1 MAGNV
6 LGVLFQD
13 IADAIR
19 SKTGG
24 TDTMVPNDFPD
35 EILSIVAGGSVEGED
50 GVAVRASTGWIH
62 TGQTGIYRQSI
73 RHGLGVI
80 PDLVLVSNGNW
91 LGLTETQKAANPLMF
106 VWGAHSKFKDAFSNT
121 LAGIA
126 CTIQGVTLAN
136 GNDEGID
143 VYRPTDF
150 GISCPDNNTFEFGV
164 SESNYKGNYG
174 LVAPD
179 PDGVAGQ
186 YKWIAISGLGGGVT
200 DYPTAEGVLF

>member
-1 MAGNV
+1 MADNV
-6 LGVLFQD
+6 LGTLFQD

-19 SKTGG
+19 SKTG
-24 TDTMVPNDFPD
+24 DTAKIVPNDFPD
-35 EILSIVAGGSVEGED
+35 NILSIVAGGNVSGD
-50 GVAVRASTGWIH
+50 GGVAVRASTGWIYANR
-62 TGQTGIYRQSI
+62 TGIYRQSI

-106 VWGAHSKFKDAFSNT
+106 IWGAHSKFKDAFSNT
-121 LAGIA
+121 LSGAG
-126 CTIQGVTLAN
+126 CTIQGLAFAN
-136 GNDEGID
+136 GNDTGID
-143 VYRPTDF
+143 EYDPTNMF
-150 GISCPDNNTFEFGV
+150 ISCPDNNTFEFGV

-179 PDGVAGQ
+179 PDGTAGQ

-200 DYPTAEGVLF
+200 DYPAAESAAF